1 MLKYCCFWWTYL
13 IASWNV
19 TNKCNLSCEHCYRD
33 AGKEVR
39 NELSTHEG
47 KSLLDEIALAGF
59 KLIVFSG
66 GEPFLRKDI
75 LELTNHAA
83 SIGLRPV
90 YGSNGILLTRNLA
103 NKIKNAGGA
112 CVAISLHM
120 MGKEKLDKFCG
131 MKGTFEKSIQAMKNC
146 SEVGLP
152 FQINTT
158 VFDRNV
164 EDIEQICDL
173 AKDLGAKSHHVLFL
187 VPTGRAKNIE
197 EETLRAK
204 EYERLIKLILKKRQ
218 DLEIDIKPTC
228 APQFMRIAKQMDI
241 DIGKYTRGC
250 LAGISYCSI
259 IPNGDVWPCP
269 YLPLKLGNVRDKPF
283 SEIWSNN
290 PVFQQL
296 RTFKYKGQCG
306 VCEYKKIC
314 GGCRARAYFY
324 FNDFMANEPWCSYK
338 RELIKN
344 E

>member
-1 MLKYCCFWWTYL
+1 M

-33 AGKEVR
+33 AGNKAR
-39 NELSTHEG
+39 NELNTQEG
-47 KSLLDEIALAGF
+47 KYLLDEIALAGF
-59 KLIVFSG
+59 KLMVFSG

-75 LELTNHAA
+75 LELTSHAA
-83 SIGLRPV
+83 SLGLRPV
-90 YGSNGILLTRNLA
+90 YGSNGILLTRDLA
-103 NKIKNAGGA
+103 SKIKNAGGS

-173 AKDLGAKSHHVLFL
+173 AKDLGARSHHVLFL
-187 VPTGRAKNIE
+187 VPTGRAENIE
-197 EETLRAK
+197 EETLREK
-204 EYERLIKLILKKRQ
+204 EYEKLIKLILKKRQ

-241 DIGKYTRGC
+241 DIGRYTRGC

-269 YLPLKLGNVRDKPF
+269 YLPLKLG
-283 SEIWSNN
+283 
-290 PVFQQL
+290 
-296 RTFKYKGQCG
+296 
-306 VCEYKKIC
+306 
-314 GGCRARAYFY
+314 
-324 FNDFMANEPWCSYK
+324 
-338 RELIKN
+338 
-344 E
+344 